1 MRLHQL
7 ILATHRMTL
16 IDLYAASTIN
26 SCARL
31 LSSERVSVCV
41 CVLMCRASL
50 QPQPQQQPQLQQML
64 TQNFAVHNWNST
76 SHYQPYNQPAAPLD
90 PGQFT

>member
-16 IDLYAASTIN
+16 IDLYAASTLN

-41 CVLMCRASL
+41 CVCVCVDVQGVS
-50 QPQPQQQPQLQQML
+50 
-64 TQNFAVHNWNST
+64 
-76 SHYQPYNQPAAPLD
+76 AATAAAAAAAAADADSELCC
-90 PGQFT
+90 T